1 MNLKTVLGG
10 CIGIASIMLVGCGGG
25 ESDPSSSNPPPP
37 SSNPP
42 ASSGVDNVTL
52 GGTAAKGIING
63 GNVMAEELDASG
75 TVIAGIGSTTTAAD
89 GSYTLTIDNDYN
101 GGPIKVTISADE
113 NTQMKCDVPS
123 GCGMRTDDIADSDT
137 VIDFSEWYKPVNL
150 TMMALV
156 AEAVANDT
164 ISVSITPYTHLAAR
178 RAMAAPSLT
187 PAEVSDANSRVSNL
201 LGAGGINILNTQ
213 PLDITNAMALDGA
226 DDKRIAYAALSAAI
240 AVLADTSG
248 GSPDI
253 NAALET
259 LWGSFTDGT
268 IVADDS
274 EMATDDSTISLQEIV
289 NGATSVFTQ
298 MNIAD
303 TSNTLTSLQE
313 TIDAITGGG
322 SVTPDPGPGTGDTA
336 LEKVKTFVGDVR
348 TWGTVIEEETRVKGD
363 AFATQ
368 VDLAATA
375 ADASVSTMAGP
386 AIRNAIVAVFRRLTH
401 TTATELNDDAYKTGE
416 QGDPQFESGTIAHSG
431 GVVTI
436 TDGVIDGVT
445 INLSVQL
452 PDNESTVSSSLT
464 AIISS
469 ATLRSA
475 STDITINSGAINAT
489 LVTPYFVDYVA
500 VDTGTADQPD
510 VSGGS
515 INLNAELTQ
524 KQDDLGAEL
533 ASPVTFA
540 GTLSTTLV
548 NAVKDETTGE
558 LSWLTP
564 ATLSMMG
571 NISDIDG
578 NSFNASL
585 TANISNA
592 DSFTPVTGPGA
603 DSDIMLENA
612 DNWLVGTIGLNF
624 ELQLDGL
631 PKASINISGDRTAF
645 ETGTATVTIIYGVRE
660 IVIAGAFTDEVS
672 TGSVTITN
680 QDRVVMNIA
689 DADFNALT
697 GDLEYNGQIYGSI
710 DTLDNGL
717 TKITYTDGSFET
729 L

>member
-25 ESDPSSSNPPPP
+25 GSDPSP
-37 SSNPP
+37 SDPSPSDP
-42 ASSGVDNVTL
+42 SPSSGVNNVTL

-63 GNVMAEELDASG
+63 GNVVAEELDASG
-75 TVIAGIGSTTTAAD
+75 SVLAGIGSTTTAAD
-89 GSYTLTIDNDYN
+89 GSYTLTIDDDYN
-101 GGPIKVTISADE
+101 GGPIKITINADE

-137 VIDFSEWYKPVNL
+137 VIDFSEWYKPGNGNL
-150 TMMALV
+150 TMMALL
-156 AEAVANDT
+156 AGAVSNDT
-164 ISVSITPYTHLAAR
+164 ISVNITPYTHLAAR

-187 PAEVSDANSRVSNL
+187 PAEVSDANSRVSSL
-201 LGAGGINILNTQ
+201 LGGGGINILSTQ
-213 PLDITNAMALDGA
+213 PLDITDAAVVDGA
-226 DDKRIAYAALSAAI
+226 DATEIAYAALSAAI
-240 AVLADTSG
+240 AGLADTSG
-248 GSPDI
+248 GTPDI
-253 NAALET
+253 NAVLET
-259 LWGSFTDGT
+259 LWGSFTDGGL
-268 IVADDS
+268 VADDS
-274 EMATDDSTISLQEIV
+274 GTVTDDSTISLQEIV
-289 NGATSVFTQ
+289 DGATSVFAE

-313 TIDAITGGG
+313 VIDAATGG
-322 SVTPDPGPGTGDTA
+322 SIIPDPGPDTGDTA
-336 LEKVKTFVGDVR
+336 LEKVKAFVGDVR

-401 TTATELNDDAYKTGE
+401 TTATELNDDAYRTGA
-416 QGDPQFESGTIAHSG
+416 QDDPQFTSGTIAHSG

-452 PDNESTVSSSLT
+452 PDNESTVTSTLT
-464 AIISS
+464 AIITS

-475 STDITINSGAINAT
+475 STDITINRGAIDAT

-510 VSGGS
+510 ISGGS
-515 INLNAELTQ
+515 IDLDAELTQ
-524 KQDDLGAEL
+524 KQDDLGTVL

-548 NAVKDETTGE
+548 NAVKDGTTGE

-564 ATLSMMG
+564 ATLGMTG
-571 NISDIDG
+571 NISDTDG
-578 NSFNASL
+578 NSFDASL

-592 DSFTPVTGPGA
+592 DSFTPVTGPGT
-603 DSDIMLENA
+603 DSDIVLENA
-612 DNWLVGTIGLNF
+612 DNWMVGTIGLNF
-624 ELQLDGL
+624 VLQLDGL
-631 PKASINISGDRTAF
+631 PEASVNISGDRTAF
-645 ETGTATVTIIYGVRE
+645 ETGTATVTIIYGVRK
-660 IVIAGAFTDEVS
+660 IVIAGAFSDEVS

-680 QDRVVMNIA
+680 QDGVSMSIA
-689 DADFNALT
+689 GADFNALT
-697 GDLEYNGQIYGSI
+697 GDIEYNGQIYGSI
-710 DTLDNGL
+710 DTLENGL

>member
-1 MNLKTVLGG
+1 MSLKTVLGG
-10 CIGIASIMLVGCGGG
+10 CIGIASIMLVGCGAG
-25 ESDPSSSNPPPP
+25 ENDPSP
-37 SSNPP
+37 
-42 ASSGVDNVTL
+42 SSGVNNVSL
-52 GGTAAKGIING
+52 GGTAAKGIIKG
-63 GNVMAEELDASG
+63 GNVMAEELDVNG
-75 TVIAGIGSTTTAAD
+75 TVIAQVGNAITAAD
-89 GSYTLTIDNDYN
+89 GSYTLTLDDDYD
-101 GGPIKVTISADE
+101 GGPIKITISADA
-113 NTQMKCDVPS
+113 NTQMKCDVPL

-137 VIDFSEWYKPVNL
+137 TIDFSEWYKPVNL
-150 TMMALV
+150 TMMAMV
-156 AEAVANDT
+156 AGAVSNDT
-164 ISVSITPYTHLAAR
+164 ISVNITPYTHLAAR

-187 PAEVSDANSRVSNL
+187 SAGVSEANSRVSNL
-201 LGAGGINILNTQ
+201 LGGGRINILNTQ
-213 PLDITNAMALDGA
+213 PLDITDAAVVNGA
-226 DDKRIAYAALSAAI
+226 VNDNGATEIAYAALSAAI

-259 LWGSFTDGT
+259 LWGSFTDGEL
-268 IVADDS
+268 VADDS
-274 EMATDDSTISLQEIV
+274 GTATDDTTISLQEIV
-289 NGATSVFTQ
+289 DGATSVFAQ
-298 MNIAD
+298 MNTAD
-303 TSNTLTSLQE
+303 TSDILASLQE
-313 TIDAITGGG
+313 TIDTSGG
-322 SVTPDPGPGTGDTA
+322 SVNPDPGPGTGDTA

-464 AIISS
+464 ATISS

-475 STDITINSGAINAT
+475 STDITINNGAINAT

-548 NAVKDETTGE
+548 NAVKDETTSE

-564 ATLSMMG
+564 ATLNMTG
-571 NISDIDG
+571 NISDTDG
-578 NSFNASL
+578 NSFDASL
-585 TANISNA
+585 VANVSNA
-592 DSFTPVTGPGA
+592 DSFTPVTGPGS
-603 DSDIMLENA
+603 DSDIVLEDA
-612 DNWLVGTIGLNF
+612 DNWLVGTIGLSF

-631 PKASINISGDRTAF
+631 PKASINITGDRTAF
-645 ETGTATVTIIYGVRE
+645 ETGTATVTIAYGVRI
-660 IVIAGAFTDEVS
+660 IVIAGAFTDEAS

-680 QDRVVMNIA
+680 QDNVIMNIVN
-689 DADFNALT
+689 ADFNALT
-697 GDLEYNGQIYGSI
+697 GDLEYNGQTYGSI
-710 DTLDNGL
+710 DTLENGL

-729 L
+729 F

>member
-1 MNLKTVLGG
+1 MRLKTVLGG
-10 CIGIASIMLVGCGGG
+10 CIGIGSIMLVGCGAG
-25 ESDPSSSNPPPP
+25 ENDPSP
-37 SSNPP
+37 
-42 ASSGVDNVTL
+42 SSGVDNVSL
-52 GGTAAKGIING
+52 GGTAAKGIIKG
-63 GNVMAEELDASG
+63 GNVMAEELDVNG
-75 TVIAGIGSTTTAAD
+75 TVIAQVGNAITAAD
-89 GSYTLTIDNDYN
+89 GSYTLTLDDDYD
-101 GGPIKVTISADE
+101 GGPIKITISADA
-113 NTQMKCDVPS
+113 NTQMKCDVPL

-137 VIDFSEWYKPVNL
+137 TIDFSEWYKPVNL
-150 TMMALV
+150 TMMAMV
-156 AEAVANDT
+156 AGAVSNDT
-164 ISVSITPYTHLAAR
+164 LNVNITPYTHLAAR

-187 PAEVSDANSRVSNL
+187 SAGVSEANSRVSTL
-201 LGAGGINILNTQ
+201 LGSGRINILNTQ
-213 PLDITNAMALDGA
+213 PLDITDAAVVNGA
-226 DDKRIAYAALSAAI
+226 VNDNGATEIAYAALSAAI
-240 AVLADTSG
+240 VVLADTNNNG
-248 GSPDI
+248 HPNID
-253 NAALET
+253 AVLEM
-259 LWGSFTDGT
+259 LWGSFTDGEL
-268 IVADDS
+268 VADDNGT
-274 EMATDDSTISLQEIV
+274 ATDDTTISLQEIV
-289 NGATSVFTQ
+289 DGATSVFAQ
-298 MNIAD
+298 MNTAD
-303 TSNTLTSLQE
+303 TSDILASLQE
-313 TIDAITGGG
+313 IIDTSGG
-322 SVTPDPGPGTGDTA
+322 SVNPDPGPGTGDTA

-464 AIISS
+464 ATISS

-475 STDITINSGAINAT
+475 STDITINNGAINAT

-515 INLNAELTQ
+515 ISLNAQLTQ

-548 NAVKDETTGE
+548 NAVKDETTSE

-564 ATLSMMG
+564 ATLNMTG
-571 NISDIDG
+571 NISDTDG
-578 NSFNASL
+578 NSFDASL
-585 TANISNA
+585 VANISNA
-592 DSFTPVTGPGA
+592 DSFTPVTRPGS
-603 DSDIMLENA
+603 DSDMVLEDA
-612 DNWLVGTIGLNF
+612 DNWLVGTIGLSF

-631 PKASINISGDRTAF
+631 PKASININGDRTAF
-645 ETGTATVTIIYGVRE
+645 ETGTTTVTIVYGVRK
-660 IVIAGAFTDEVS
+660 IVIAGAFTDEAS

-680 QDRVVMNIA
+680 QDNVIMNIVN
-689 DADFNALT
+689 ADFNALT
-697 GDLEYNGQIYGSI
+697 GDLEYNGQTYGSI
-710 DTLDNGL
+710 DTLENGL

-729 L
+729 F

>member
-10 CIGIASIMLVGCGGG
+10 CIGIASIMLVGCSGE
-25 ESDPSSSNPPPP
+25 ESDPSPSNPPP
-37 SSNPP
+37 
-42 ASSGVDNVTL
+42 SSGVDNVTL
-52 GGTAAKGIING
+52 DGTAAKGIING

-75 TVIAGIGSTTTAAD
+75 TVIARIGSTTTAAD

-201 LGAGGINILNTQ
+201 LGGGGINILNTQ
-213 PLDITNAMALDGA
+213 PLDITDAMALDDA

-240 AVLADTSG
+240 AVLADTSASG

-259 LWGSFTDGT
+259 LWGSFTDGKL
-268 IVADDS
+268 VADDS
-274 EMATDDSTISLQEIV
+274 GMATDDSTISLQEIV
-289 NGATSVFTQ
+289 DGATSVFAQ

-303 TSNTLTSLQE
+303 TSNTLVSLQE
-313 TIDAITGGG
+313 TIDATTGGG
-322 SVTPDPGPGTGDTA
+322 SVNPDPGPGTGDTA

-375 ADASVSTMAGP
+375 ADASVSAVAGP

-489 LVTPYFVDYVA
+489 LVTPYFIDYVA

-564 ATLSMMG
+564 ATLNMMG
-571 NISDIDG
+571 NISDTDG
-578 NSFNASL
+578 NSFDASL
-585 TANISNA
+585 VANISNA
-592 DSFTPVTGPGA
+592 DSFTPVTGPGS
-603 DSDIMLENA
+603 DSDIVLEDA
-612 DNWLVGTIGLNF
+612 DNWLVGTIGLSF

-645 ETGTATVTIIYGVRE
+645 ETGTATVTIVYGVRE
-660 IVIAGAFTDEVS
+660 IVIAGAFTDEAS

-680 QDRVVMNIA
+680 QDGVIMNIVN
-689 DADFNALT
+689 ADFNALT
-697 GDLEYNGQIYGSI
+697 GDLEYNGQTYGSI
-710 DTLDNGL
+710 DTLENGL

-729 L
+729 F

>member
-25 ESDPSSSNPPPP
+25 GGGNDPAP
-37 SSNPP
+37 
-42 ASSGVDNVTL
+42 SSGVDNVTL

-63 GNVMAEELDASG
+63 GNVLAEELDANG
-75 TVIAGIGSTTTAAD
+75 TAIAQVGNAITAAD

-101 GGPIKVTISADE
+101 GGPIKITISTDAD
-113 NTQMKCDVPS
+113 TQMKCDVPL
-123 GCGMRTDDIADSDT
+123 GCGMRTDNIADSDT
-137 VIDFSEWYKPVNL
+137 FIDFSEWYKPGNL

-156 AEAVANDT
+156 AGAVSNDT
-164 ISVSITPYTHLAAR
+164 ISVNITPYTHLAAR

-187 PAEVSDANSRVSNL
+187 PAGISEANSRVSKL
-201 LGAGGINILNTQ
+201 LGGGGINILSTQ
-213 PLDITNAMALDGA
+213 PLDITDAMVLNGA
-226 DDKRIAYAALSAAI
+226 NDTRIAYAALSAAI
-240 AVLADTSG
+240 AVLADTGG
-248 GSPDI
+248 GSSDI

-259 LWGSFTDGT
+259 LWSSFTDGT

-274 EMATDDSTISLQEIV
+274 GTATDDSTISLQEIV
-289 NGATSVFTQ
+289 DGAISVFTQ

-313 TIDAITGGG
+313 AIDAATSGGG
-322 SVTPDPGPGTGDTA
+322 SVDPDPGPGTGDTA

-348 TWGTVIEEETRVKGD
+348 TWGTVIEAETRVKGD
-363 AFATQ
+363 AFVTQ

-375 ADASVSTMAGP
+375 ADASVSVVAGP
-386 AIRNAIVAVFRRLTH
+386 AIRSAIIAIFRRLTT
-401 TTATELNDDAYKTGE
+401 TTATELNDDVYKTGG

-431 GVVTI
+431 GVVTV

-452 PDNESTVSSSLT
+452 PDNGSTVTASLI
-464 AIISS
+464 AVINS

-475 STDITINSGAINAT
+475 STDITINSGNINAT
-489 LVTPYFVDYVA
+489 LVTPYSVDYAV

-510 VSGGS
+510 ISGGS

-548 NAVKDETTGE
+548 NAVKDDTTGE

-564 ATLSMMG
+564 ATLNMAG
-571 NISDIDG
+571 NISDTDG
-578 NSFNASL
+578 NSFDASL

-592 DSFTPVTGPGA
+592 DSFTLVTAPGS
-603 DSDIMLENA
+603 DSDIVLEDA

-645 ETGTATVTIIYGVRE
+645 ETGTATVIIIYGVRK
-660 IVIAGAFTDEVS
+660 IIIAGAFSDVVS

-680 QDRVVMNIA
+680 QDGVVMSIA

-697 GDLEYNGQIYGSI
+697 GDIEYNGQTYGSV
-710 DTLDNGL
+710 DMLDNGL
-717 TKITYTDGSFET
+717 TKITYTDGTFET
-729 L
+729 F